1 MDNAASE
8 DFQQG
13 QKKGLFGKLNTKLNE
28 AIQEGRNDAQQSSAT
43 ADAPPERNIAADD
56 LALKKSSTASAGQK
70 MIIPENVLIQG
81 AMTSGS
87 DTDISG
93 KIEGDVTVESQL
105 NIFSTSQIT
114 GSVRAKNCVMK
125 GTCDGDMECTNTLEL
140 GQTGTLN
147 ANAMSGQN
155 MIIAGQV
162 TGDVNCGGQLQLMAS
177 AKVTGNIRARS
188 IVIDEGA
195 TFNGTCSM
203 AKPK

>member
-1 MDNAASE
+1 MENAASE
-8 DFQQG
+8 EFQQT
-13 QKKGLFGKLNTKLNE
+13 QRKGLFGKLNTKLND
-28 AIQEGRNDAQQSSAT
+28 AIQEGRTDAQHGSAT
-43 ADAPPERNIAADD
+43 AEAPADKNIPADD
-56 LALKKSSTASAGQK
+56 LALTRSSSAATGQK
-70 MIIPENVLIQG
+70 MIVPENVLIEG

-105 NIFSTSQIT
+105 NIYSTSVIT
-114 GSVRAKNCVMK
+114 GNVRAKNCLMQ
-125 GTCDGDMECTNTLEL
+125 GTCEGNMECTHTLEL
-140 GQTGTLN
+140 GQSGSLN
-147 ANAMSGQN
+147 ADAMTGQN

-162 TGDVNCGGQLQLMAS
+162 TGNVNCGGQLQLMAS

>member
-1 MDNAASE
+1 MENTASE
-8 DFQQG
+8 EFQQG
-13 QKKGLFGKLNTKLNE
+13 QRKGLFGKLNTKLND
-28 AIQEGRNDAQQSSAT
+28 AIQEGRNDVQQGSAT
-43 ADAPPERNIAADD
+43 AEAPAGKNIPADD
-56 LALKKSSTASAGQK
+56 MALKRSSAASTGQK
-70 MIIPENVLIQG
+70 MVVPENVLIEG

-93 KIEGDVTVESQL
+93 KIDGDVTVESQL
-105 NIFSTSQIT
+105 NIYSTSMIT
-114 GSVRAKNCVMK
+114 GSVRAKNCVMQ
-125 GTCDGDMECTNTLEL
+125 GTCEGNMECTNSLEL
-140 GQTGTLN
+140 GETGALN
-147 ANAMSGQN
+147 ADAMTGQN

-162 TGDVNCGGQLQLMAS
+162 TGNVNCGGQLQLKAS